1 MSFFRRTV
9 PAVQQGGDHG
19 HATTVLANTATNY
32 MRQMINV
39 CAFLIIT
46 PMIANRLGND
56 AFGLWSVLQ
65 ATIGLL
71 GLLDF
76 GFSTSVVKFV
86 AETRGQNNPERLK
99 RITATLFGVYVFLGV
114 VVITAALCLLPFL
127 SSLLKIPADKAV
139 TAQIV
144 FILIAF
150 RSAQA
155 APMGMFF
162 GILTGFQ
169 KQAWANIVQIVGTIL
184 YSGAAAWGLL
194 MRPSLEM
201 LAMVSLVTGLITSVF
216 AVSLCISKCPGISVR
231 YRNFDR
237 RLVREIS
244 SFSISLFLVQVSGFI
259 YTRVDALVIQQ
270 FLPLAMVAYYSVASR
285 MATEASGLCRQLT
298 NALTPL
304 VAELQGMGDNERI
317 RLTFE
322 RGSKLSFAFAVP
334 LLVGLFWYAGDVLAV
349 WMGEEYRVA
358 GTACRILLAAMLCS
372 VLHANAANI
381 LSMTGHQK
389 FLAYAF
395 MAGQVANLA
404 ITLALVVPLG
414 MNGVAL
420 ATLLSTLVIDI
431 MVVQPKAGRK
441 YDFPFFLYY
450 RTVAWPSMLACLPML
465 LSFYVLQQYLL
476 PRSLPAIAVIE
487 LIGGCVFVC
496 SFVAFGMNGVERRYY
511 RDRLCRFLRR

>member
-1 MSFFRRTV
+1 
-9 PAVQQGGDHG
+9 
-19 HATTVLANTATNY
+19 
-32 MRQMINV
+32 
-39 CAFLIIT
+39 
-46 PMIANRLGND
+46 
-56 AFGLWSVLQ
+56 
-65 ATIGLL
+65 
-71 GLLDF
+71 
-76 GFSTSVVKFV
+76 
-86 AETRGQNNPERLK
+86 
-99 RITATLFGVYVFLGV
+99 
-114 VVITAALCLLPFL
+114 
-127 SSLLKIPADKAV
+127 
-139 TAQIV
+139 
-144 FILIAF
+144 
-150 RSAQA
+150 
-155 APMGMFF
+155 
-162 GILTGFQ
+162 
-169 KQAWANIVQIVGTIL
+169 
-184 YSGAAAWGLL
+184 
-194 MRPSLEM
+194 
-201 LAMVSLVTGLITSVF
+201 
-216 AVSLCISKCPGISVR
+216 
-231 YRNFDR
+231 
-237 RLVREIS
+237 
-244 SFSISLFLVQVSGFI
+244 
-259 YTRVDALVIQQ
+259 VDALVIQQ